1 MNLGLIARA
10 DEGGLGTQTL
20 EFARHMDVD
29 SIMVVHVVPER
40 GHYDPQRYAG
50 LADWIGVVEYPG
62 GGNRKL
68 WADFTRRVDVVYAA
82 ETAYSTTLATSMLRT
97 RKRLIIHANPE
108 FHRATR
114 TLFELW
120 APSTWRIDQFPPN
133 TPHVPYPVDRDR
145 CQGRQASFWPV
156 RDVLHVSSPA
166 THDRNG
172 TRLLRASL
180 EYVRHP
186 FTLHVV
192 GPDAPLEAEQVGVV
206 RVVGRRDERDYWRI
220 YEGMDAL
227 ILPRRFGGLCLPM
240 QEAASCGLPIVTL
253 DTEPQS
259 AWTIRELAAPAS
271 VTEKLAT
278 QGGDLDVYSAG
289 PAMLAERINRLANE
303 DVVRNAIAHSNAWA
317 DSISWERMR
326 PRYDA
331 RIGRGELPSSVQTGE
346 RRPGGS
352 SSSPRA
358 PRRVHKAAFL
368 VPLSLDADD
377 EWRTRNWHIVF
388 NRLNDAWP
396 LADVRVGECDGPW
409 CKATA
414 INDAFARTDADVLVI
429 HDADV
434 FVSRN
439 ALADAL
445 MVVGSGEAPWAMPHG
460 MVYRL
465 DATGTR
471 YFYDHGTP
479 KERHLA
485 RSPYRAVPGGGL
497 IVVSRD
503 VYLDVGGFDPRF
515 VGWGGEDEAFGLAL
529 KTLHGDGWHASGE
542 RLWHLWH
549 DPAAP
554 GARRPFGDNAAL
566 LARYREATTPEA
578 MRTLISERS

>member
-40 GHYDPQRYAG
+40 GHYDLHRYEE
-50 LADWIGVVEYPG
+50 LAAWIGVVEYPG

-68 WADFTRRVDVVYAA
+68 WAEFTRRVDVVYAA
-82 ETAYSTTLATSMLRT
+82 ETAYSTTFATAMLRA
-97 RKRLIIHANPE
+97 RKRLIVHANPE
-108 FHRATR
+108 FHRPTR
-114 TLFELW
+114 GMHELW
-120 APSTWRIDQFPPN
+120 APSTWRLDHLPPG
-133 TPHVPYPVDRDR
+133 TPHVPYPVDRQR
-145 CQGRQASFWPV
+145 CQGRQASIWPV

-172 TRLLRASL
+172 TRLLRDAL
-180 EYVRHP
+180 QYVTNG
-186 FTLHVV
+186 FTLHVI
-192 GPDAPLEAEQVGVV
+192 GPDAPLEAEKIGVV
-206 RVVGRRDERDYWRI
+206 RIVGRRDERDYWRI

-259 AWTIRELAAPAS
+259 AWTIPELAAPAS

-303 DVVRNAIAHSNAWA
+303 DIVRDAIAHSNAWA
-317 DSISWERMR
+317 DSISWDRMR
-326 PRYDA
+326 SRYDA
-331 RIGRGELPSSVQTGE
+331 RIGRDELPSSPQQTA
-346 RRPGGS
+346 RRSGGS

-358 PRRVHKAAFL
+358 PRRVHKLGIL
-368 VPLSLDADD
+368 VPLAIDADD
-377 EWRTRNWHIVF
+377 EWRTANWHRVF
-388 NRLNDAWP
+388 NRLAEGFP
-396 LADVRVGECDGPW
+396 LADIRVGECDGPW

-414 INDAFARTDADVLVI
+414 IEDALARTDADVLVI

-434 FVSRN
+434 IVSRD
-439 ALADAL
+439 ALANAV
-445 MVVGSGEAPWAMPHG
+445 MIVASGEAPWAMPHG
-460 MVYRL
+460 RVYRL
-465 DATGTR
+465 NEQGTQH
-471 YFYDHGTP
+471 FYAHDTL
-479 KERHLA
+479 KDRHLA
-485 RSPYRAVPGGGL
+485 RAPYRAVPGGGL

-503 VYLDVGGFDPRF
+503 VYTDVGGFDPRF

-529 KTLHGDGWHASGE
+529 KVMHGEGWHGADE

-554 GARRPFGDNAAL
+554 GARRPFGENGEL
-566 LARYREATTPEA
+566 LDRYRAATTAPA
-578 MRTLISERS
+578 MRMLIQSRS